1 MGMILGI
8 DEAGRGCIIGPM
20 MICGVLMDQSV
31 EKALTKMGVKDS
43 KQLSPAKRDSLTS
56 GILSIISKHKLVEV
70 GPSEIDRSV
79 RSSGVNVLEAE
90 KMAEIIAHFKPSIA
104 IVDAP
109 GRGGNYHKLL
119 SHLLPRSVD
128 IMSLNHADEIYPVVS
143 AASILAKV
151 RRDQSIRNLHNKYG
165 DFGSGYTFDKKT
177 IAFLKR
183 WYDKYDTMPPCVRTS
198 WKTVKRIADGMQ
210 YPLFKR

>member
-20 MICGVLMDQSV
+20 VICGVLMDQSD
-31 EKALTKMGVKDS
+31 EKALTKMGVRDS

-56 GILSIISKHKLVEV
+56 DILSIISNHKLLEV
-70 GPSEIDRSV
+70 GPFEIDRSV
-79 RSSGVNVLEAE
+79 RSCGLNVLEAQ

-109 GRGGNYHKLL
+109 GRGENYHKLL
-119 SHLLPRSVD
+119 SHLLPCSVD

-151 RRDQSIRNLHNKYG
+151 RRDQFIRNLHNKYG

-183 WYDKYDTMPPCVRTS
+183 WYETYDTMPPCVRTS

>member
-20 MICGVLMDQSV
+20 VICGVLMDERV
-31 EKALTKMGVKDS
+31 EKALKKMGVKDS
-43 KQLSPAKRDSLTS
+43 KRLSPAKREGLTL
-56 GILSIISKHKLVEV
+56 GIISVISNHKLVEV
-70 GPSEIDRSV
+70 GPSEIDQSV
-79 RSSGVNVLEAE
+79 RSFGLNVLEAQ
-90 KMAEIIAHFKPSIA
+90 KMAEIIAHFEPSIA

-109 GRGGNYHKLL
+109 GRGESYHKLL

-128 IMSLNHADEIYPVVS
+128 ILSLNHADEIYPVVS

-151 RRDQSIRNLHNKYG
+151 RRDQSIKDLHKKYG

-183 WYDKYDTMPPCVRTS
+183 WYEKYDNMPACVRTS
-198 WKTVKRIADGMQ
+198 WKTMKRIAHDIQ
-210 YPLFKR
+210 HPLFKR